1 MQDKVIGEASGDGRG
16 KWDEISGSGG
26 VPAGSYTLAR
36 GLVPAGVKSPWKR
49 KVSGEFIPSA
59 LREMSHCMKPP
70 SFGGFGR
77 DVRVQEA
84 AGRSFNSN
92 SSMEV

>member
-16 KWDEISGSGG
+16 KWDEFALSGG
-26 VPAGSYTLAR
+26 VPAGSHTLAH
-36 GLVPAGVKSPWKR
+36 GLVPAGVNSTWKR
-49 KVSGEFIPSA
+49 KVSREFIPSA
-59 LREMSHCMKPP
+59 LREMSRCMKPS

-84 AGRSFNSN
+84 AG
-92 SSMEV
+92 MA

>member
-16 KWDEISGSGG
+16 KWDEFARSGG

-59 LREMSHCMKPP
+59 SQEISRCMKPP
-70 SFGGFGR
+70 SFDGFRR

-84 AGRSFNSN
+84 AG
-92 SSMEV
+92 MA